1 MNIKDIWTSLKARKL
16 SLKTTTIV
24 IVLTA
29 ALGIFGFEIAPEL
42 VQAIAELL
50 NSFMDSGEMDA
61 VSSLEVTAPAIT

>member
-1 MNIKDIWTSLKARKL
+1 MNIKDIWASVRARKL

-42 VQAIAELL
+42 VEAIAEILRGVL
-50 NSFMDSGEMDA
+50 EGET
-61 VSSLEVTAPAIT
+61 EQ